1 MGGSLS
7 IRGLISTLSF
17 LAVFAVGVALGA
29 SEQLPTWLLEGR
41 ITSWVLYVLM
51 VLVGIGVGADGQ
63 TLQAVRH
70 MRPHLLLLPLLTVVG
85 TALGALVAWSV
96 LPSLMVK
103 DAMAVGAGFGYY
115 SLSSIIICEQHSP
128 TVGALALLS
137 NVFRE
142 LMALLLAP
150 LIARWAGNYAPVCA
164 AGATSMD
171 TVLPFI
177 TAATHPANAVVSIYH
192 GLVLSVLVPA
202 LVGFALMLP

>member
-1 MGGSLS
+1 MAL
-7 IRGLISTLSF
+7 LIALM
-17 LAVFAVGVALGA
+17 ALGVVAGYLLRRHARVQRTA
-29 SEQLPTWLLEGR
+29 SAAT
-41 ITSWVLYVLM
+41 
-51 VLVGIGVGADGQ
+51 
-63 TLQAVRH
+63 
-70 MRPHLLLLPLLTVVG
+70 
-85 TALGALVAWSV
+85 
-96 LPSLMVK
+96 
-103 DAMAVGAGFGYY
+103 
-115 SLSSIIICEQHSP
+115 